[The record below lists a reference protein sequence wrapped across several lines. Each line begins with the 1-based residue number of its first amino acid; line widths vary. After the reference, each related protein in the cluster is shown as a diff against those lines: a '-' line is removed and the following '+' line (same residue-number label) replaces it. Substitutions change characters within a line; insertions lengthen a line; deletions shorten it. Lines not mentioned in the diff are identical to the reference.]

1 MNFLAHRRQTNS
13 ARALRRTLITSIV
26 FAPLLWSATSHSD
39 NIVVIMN
46 RDNTNNVDLAYIN
59 KIYSGTLKAWPDG
72 SPVFA
77 LDHSEESELRALFS
91 TQVLNRSV
99 ANMRAIWS
107 QNIFTGKG
115 MPPKVVSLDTEM
127 KRLVATNRNAL
138 GYIRTS
144 QVDASVKVIDR

>member
-1 MNFLAHRRQTNS
+1 MNFPAHRRQPNS
-13 ARALRRTLITSIV
+13 LRGLRRSLIASLFV
-26 FAPLLWSATSHSD
+26 APLFWSATSHGD

-46 RDNTNNVDLAYIN
+46 RDNPNNVDLAYIN
-59 KIYSGTLKAWPDG
+59 KIYSGSLKAWPDG

-77 LDHSEESELRALFS
+77 LDHSEESELRVLFS

-144 QVDASVKVIDR
+144 QVDPSVKVIDR